1 MKGDTI
7 TLNQSQLT
15 RVQVM
20 SWVEAGKITLR
31 EAAGKIGRSYR
42 QAKRIWKRVREEGV
56 KGVLHGNTG
65 KPSSRRTPQAVQEK
79 VLPLSRQHDPEF
91 NDTHFAEKLMEQEE
105 LKLSRETV
113 RKIRRAAGIEP
124 KRKRR
129 SPKHRK
135 RRERKA
141 QEGLM
146 VLWDGSPHP
155 WFGPDHPPCCF
166 MVAMDDATG
175 VILAA
180 RFFLFEGTEGS
191 LWLLWQIVTRYG
203 IPISIYQ
210 DRHGSLKRN
219 DDHWTLEEELA
230 GRQEPTQV
238 GQALRALG
246 IQPIFALSPQA
257 KGRIERLFGTLQ
269 DRLAAELGQ
278 AQVTTPQRG
287 NDFLPAFLR
296 RFNRRFAIAPRQS
309 EKAWRSVP
317 KNLDRNRI
325 ISFHYPAKVGLDNT
339 VRLGKLLV
347 DIPPGPLGRSYA
359 KARVEVRQ
367 LLNGSWRIYSQDR
380 LIAKHPSTTLQ
391 EPIRALRRNQSL
403 ALIRGNSDNSVYQAS
418 AQPLY
423 DSPFGHRSHAA
434 AARMGPSKTRRSS
447 RLPFT
452 KTMPRVLN

>member
-1 MKGDTI
+1 MKGDKI
-7 TLNQSQLT
+7 TLSQRQLQ
-15 RVQVM
+15 RVRVM
-20 SWVEAGKITLR
+20 SLVEAGKITLV
-31 EAAGKIGRSYR
+31 EAADKIKRSYR
-42 QAKRIWKRVREEGV
+42 QAKRIWKRVKEEGV
-56 KGVLHGNTG
+56 KGVIHGNTG
-65 KPSSRRTPQAVQEK
+65 KPSNHRTPKELQEK
-79 VLPLSRQHDPEF
+79 VLHLSRQRYVEF
-91 NDTHFAEKLMEQEE
+91 NDTHFTEKLLEQEGLE
-105 LKLSRETV
+105 LCRETV
-113 RKIRRAAGIEP
+113 RKMRREAGIEP

-129 SPKHRK
+129 APKHRK

-146 VLWDGSPHP
+146 VLWDGSPHD
-155 WFGPDHPPCCF
+155 WFGPNHPPCCL

-175 VILAA
+175 AILAA
-180 RFFLFEGTEGS
+180 RFFLFEGTEGY

-269 DRLAAELGQ
+269 DRLGAELRL
-278 AQVTTPQRG
+278 AKVTTPQEG
-287 NDFLPAFLR
+287 NCFLPTFLPR
-296 RFNRRFAIAPRQS
+296 YNRRFAIAARQS
-309 EKAWRSVP
+309 DKAWRPVP
-317 KNLDRNRI
+317 KTLDLNRA

-339 VRLGKLLV
+339 VRLGELLL

-367 LLNGSWRIYSQDR
+367 LLNGSWKVYYKDR
-380 LIAKHPSTTLQ
+380 LIAKRSSTALE
-391 EPIRALRRNQSL
+391 EPIRALRRNQAHLPKVHSY
-403 ALIRGNSDNSVYQAS
+403 NWVYQAS
-418 AQPLY
+418 AQPVY
-423 DSPFGHRSHAA
+423 D
-434 AARMGPSKTRRSS
+434 
-447 RLPFT
+447 
-452 KTMPRVLN
+452 